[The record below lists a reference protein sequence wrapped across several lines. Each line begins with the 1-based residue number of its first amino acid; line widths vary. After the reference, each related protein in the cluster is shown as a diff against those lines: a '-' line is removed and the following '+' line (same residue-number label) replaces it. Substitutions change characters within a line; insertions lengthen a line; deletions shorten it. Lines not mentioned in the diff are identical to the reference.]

1 MPSVGCSSFLPPP
14 GDASS
19 FRLQL
24 KQRFSQCLTSC
35 TSQIPRYTGSHEL
48 LLTWLLYAGQCDDP
62 LTATVQGMR
71 ASPLYVPPP
80 YSQPFTGIKQGPTES
95 ITIHD
100 TYDIPDTMVGAGYS
114 LPVVCLY
121 DWVGYMF
128 SYTYTLMNTLL
139 FKLVTFSVF
148 IHLSLKHSYQLHK
161 NLASVFEFLREK
173 ISTGHKQE
181 CDLISSLKGRENG
194 RHKYLM

>member
-1 MPSVGCSSFLPPP
+1 
-14 GDASS
+14 
-19 FRLQL
+19 
-24 KQRFSQCLTSC
+24 
-35 TSQIPRYTGSHEL
+35 
-48 LLTWLLYAGQCDDP
+48 
-62 LTATVQGMR
+62 
-71 ASPLYVPPP
+71 
-80 YSQPFTGIKQGPTES
+80 
-95 ITIHD
+95 
-100 TYDIPDTMVGAGYS
+100 MVGAGYS

-128 SYTYTLMNTLL
+128 NYTYTLMNTLL

-173 ISTGHKQE
+173 ISTGHEQE